1 MTNRTTTQEP
11 KPRLLDH
18 MVENA
23 TVWGNIENGHGFRSK
38 SKPDHVY
45 NETEK
50 KSPNRTTTQGKL
62 QKGNTLSLTLSSPA
76 YQVL

>member
-1 MTNRTTTQEP
+1 LTNRTTTQEP

-23 TVWGNIENGHGFRSK
+23 TVWGNIEKGYGFRSK

-50 KSPNRTTTQGKL
+50 NHRIGKL
-62 QKGNTLSLTLSSPA
+62 QKSNTRSLTLSSPA
-76 YQVL
+76 YEVL